1 MRSWRKFIIPCA
13 AVAILAT
20 ACGDDDDDDGASA
33 TTAGTSATTTAATS
47 AATTATTAGTTAG
60 GSGGATTTTASDL
73 KLTAPVKII
82 GLWEIKG
89 ESSAAIPYF
98 EDGAQMALEE
108 INAAGGIGGQKIDY
122 KRIAMGPTD
131 AAQIE
136 TATLQAIDAK
146 PNVILGFVSSNQI
159 IAQAPKV
166 TAAKIPTI
174 TMTAAAQSYKDY
186 TGQGGVG
193 SDFIFV
199 GRPRNVDQAT
209 VTAQYAID
217 TFKPTKVALQCVNN
231 PFGQQTCDAY
241 KAVLDKAG
249 VEIVAEEK
257 NETTDTDLSAQ
268 VLAIKEAG
276 PDLILDANFPNPLI
290 AFANQLIEN
299 DVKVPHLDG
308 SSAGI
313 GFASG
318 NIEPAALEFLH
329 GVDDCVPTIEQKE
342 WAAEY
347 KAKYGYD
354 PNYQS
359 AETYDLVHIVK
370 DAIERAGSADPI
382 EIQKALATM
391 DYEGICTTYKPDA
404 GNGIHHN
411 TAMLGF
417 KGGTITVEKSIPLPG
432 A

>member
-13 AVAILAT
+13 AVAILAA
-20 ACGDDDDDDGASA
+20 ACGDDDDDSTAATSA
-33 TTAGTSATTTAATS
+33 TTGGTSATTS

-60 GSGGATTTTASDL
+60 SAAGATTTTASSL
-73 KLTAPVKII
+73 KLTAPPKIV
-82 GLWEIKG
+82 GLWEVKG
-89 ESSAAIPYF
+89 ESSAALNNF

-159 IAQAPKV
+159 IAQAPKIA
-166 TAAKIPTI
+166 AAKIPTI
-174 TMTAAAQSYKDY
+174 TQTAAAQSYKDY
-186 TGQGGVG
+186 AGQGGVG
-193 SDFIFV
+193 NDYVFV

-209 VTAQYAID
+209 VTAQFAVD
-217 TFKPTKVALQCVNN
+217 TLKPKKAALQCVNN

-241 KAVLDKAG
+241 KAVLNKAG

-268 VLAIKEAG
+268 VLAIKDAG
-276 PDLILDANFPNPLI
+276 PDVILDANFPNPLI

-299 DVKVPHLDG
+299 DVKVPHFDG

-318 NIEPAALEFLH
+318 NIEPAALDLLH
-329 GVDDCVPTIEQKE
+329 GVDDCVPTIDQKE
-342 WAAEY
+342 WAAKY
-347 KAKYGYD
+347 KAKFGYD

-370 DAIERAGSADPI
+370 DAIERAGSADQAA
-382 EIQKALATM
+382 IQKALTTLN
-391 DYEGICTTYKPDA
+391 YKGICTTYKPDT
-404 GNGIHHN
+404 GNGLHHN
-411 TAMLGF
+411 TAMLAF
-417 KGGTITVEKSIPLPG
+417 KGGAISVEKSIPLPG